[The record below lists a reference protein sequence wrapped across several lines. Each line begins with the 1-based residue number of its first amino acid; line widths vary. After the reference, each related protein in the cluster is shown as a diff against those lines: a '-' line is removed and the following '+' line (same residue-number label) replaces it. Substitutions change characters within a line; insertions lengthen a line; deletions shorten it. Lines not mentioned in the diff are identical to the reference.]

1 MSANSSLK
9 AIAALVNDSVVGL
22 ALHVSCVGNA
32 VLCAG
37 LSYLYMTS
45 ESFPQLLKDRRRPKI
60 CSDQRV
66 FQHRPLVGLVR
77 PIHLPIIQMYN
88 C

>member
-66 FQHRPLVGLVR
+66 FQHRPLGTGETHPFAHYTNV
-77 PIHLPIIQMYN
+77 
-88 C
+88 